1 MQEPLPVG
9 EALAGKLRK
18 GRSGEVVPPP
28 AAKLRLHCP
37 QVAVVSYH
45 LAQTSTGPSS
55 LGSTVLWG
63 KRRGEGRRSGLG
75 RETGNLAKKLTA
87 AFWQKWINMA
97 WRLTLFVLLG
107 LVAAVGG
114 ARAKSDML
122 NVCMDA
128 KHHKPKPS
136 PEDKLHDQCSP
147 WRKNS
152 CCSVN
157 TSLEAHKDISYLYR
171 FNWDHCGKMEPACK
185 RHFIQDTCLYECS
198 PNLGP
203 WIQEV
208 NQKWRRERILNVPLC
223 KEDCQIWWED
233 CRTSYTCKSN
243 WHKGWNWTSGYNQ
256 CPVSAACHRFD
267 FYFPTPAALC
277 NEIWSHSFEVS
288 SYSRGSGR
296 CIQMWFDPAQGNP
309 NEAVARYYAE
319 NGDAGAVAQGI
330 GPLLTNLTEMVKH
343 WVTG

>member
-9 EALAGKLRK
+9 EALAGELRK

-114 ARAKSDML
+114 ARAKTDML

-136 PEDKLHDQCSP
+136 PEDKLHDQ
-147 WRKNS
+147 
-152 CCSVN
+152 V
-157 TSLEAHKDISYLYR
+157 
-171 FNWDHCGKMEPACK
+171 
-185 RHFIQDTCLYECS
+185 
-198 PNLGP
+198 
-203 WIQEV
+203 
-208 NQKWRRERILNVPLC
+208 RRE
-223 KEDCQIWWED
+223 
-233 CRTSYTCKSN
+233 
-243 WHKGWNWTSGYNQ
+243 KGLGLGRGLA
-256 CPVSAACHRFD
+256 PKREEGRGLER
-267 FYFPTPAALC
+267 AALG
-277 NEIWSHSFEVS
+277 V
-288 SYSRGSGR
+288 
-296 CIQMWFDPAQGNP
+296 M
-309 NEAVARYYAE
+309 EAGGWLR
-319 NGDAGAVAQGI
+319 
-330 GPLLTNLTEMVKH
+330 
-343 WVTG
+343 